1 MYGIDCGFKIIWK
14 SQDLLITI
22 NRVIINLQRK
32 WTMYN
37 RFKTGLLKPSE
48 IGKYFKDSW
57 LRVWAYFFMLVLI
70 QILPFTVFVMVQDG
84 LSVDEYQ
91 TIESSFR
98 EHLSGNHSIQNG
110 LLMIPS
116 ESLNEPRY
124 FVMDAY
130 TIGIINTPSQQLS
143 GLNITFIDEGVRFS
157 VSTLYRKYYS
167 YESLGLHDFEFND
180 YSTLNVQKFMRA
192 INTIV
197 KDNQVFSKGFSLGVF
212 IASTVI
218 ELLFISFLASSFTF
232 TIIPFKVRYKIAVY
246 VSTVYVI
253 GSLFALVLYTSL
265 IQLIGM
271 IAVIVYMRIALSK
284 LMVL

>member
-14 SQDLLITI
+14 SQDLLIII
-22 NRVIINLQRK
+22 NRVIINIQRK

-110 LLMIPS
+110 LLVIRNLLMNP
-116 ESLNEPRY
+116 
-124 FVMDAY
+124 
-130 TIGIINTPSQQLS
+130 GI
-143 GLNITFIDEGVRFS
+143 
-157 VSTLYRKYYS
+157 
-167 YESLGLHDFEFND
+167 
-180 YSTLNVQKFMRA
+180 
-192 INTIV
+192 
-197 KDNQVFSKGFSLGVF
+197 
-212 IASTVI
+212 
-218 ELLFISFLASSFTF
+218 LLWMHIRLE
-232 TIIPFKVRYKIAVY
+232 
-246 VSTVYVI
+246 
-253 GSLFALVLYTSL
+253 
-265 IQLIGM
+265 
-271 IAVIVYMRIALSK
+271 
-284 LMVL
+284 